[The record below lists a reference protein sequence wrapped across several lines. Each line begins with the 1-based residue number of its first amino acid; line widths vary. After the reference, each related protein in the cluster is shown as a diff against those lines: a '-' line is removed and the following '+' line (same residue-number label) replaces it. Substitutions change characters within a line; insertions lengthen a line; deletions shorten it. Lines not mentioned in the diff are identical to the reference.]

1 MATWFI
7 LCIIQSEERL
17 RKFREAIQPLLL
29 PPSNSN
35 SNDLRFDMAKLKIN
49 PYVRGLWNEA
59 LRLGSASA
67 AARVV
72 SKDTELDG
80 YSLKRGGVVLLP
92 VRLLHLNAEVFSD
105 PEKFIPERWI
115 YDLPPNATE
124 EERIVGAQKQK
135 KQNANLRSF
144 GGGTGLC
151 SGRFVAEQEILS
163 TASTMLMLFDIELL
177 GDEGFELNQRSIGI
191 MSPVKEPNVRIRK
204 RKDSR
209 VI

>member
-1 MATWFI
+1 MRPLWQRGSFSASFS
-7 LCIIQSEERL
+7 QRSSL

-80 YSLKRGGVVLLP
+80 YSLKRGGRCP
-92 VRLLHLNAEVFSD
+92 ATCS
-105 PEKFIPERWI
+105 
-115 YDLPPNATE
+115 PP
-124 EERIVGAQKQK
+124 
-135 KQNANLRSF
+135 
-144 GGGTGLC
+144 
-151 SGRFVAEQEILS
+151 
-163 TASTMLMLFDIELL
+163 AS
-177 GDEGFELNQRSIGI
+177 
-191 MSPVKEPNVRIRK
+191 
-204 RKDSR
+204 
-209 VI
+209 